1 MDKEKILVWI
11 SELIE
16 NFKKHEA
23 LSVSMEDTCGLR
35 TYKLYSIQFLFW
47 IRKIIELLEVE
58 YREEILNC
66 SGEKYLRISF
76 VYDGVEFV
84 ELDDM
89 QEDCDAG
96 TA

>member
-35 TYKLYSIQFLFW
+35 TCKLHSIQFLFG

-89 QEDCDAG
+89 PERDAN
-96 TA
+96 

>member
-23 LSVSMEDTCGLR
+23 LSVSIKDTCGLR
-35 TYKLYSIQFLFW
+35 TCKLDSIQFLFG

-58 YREEILNC
+58 YREEIFNC
-66 SGEKYLRISF
+66 FGKKYLRISF

-89 QEDCDAG
+89 PERDAN
-96 TA
+96 

>member
-1 MDKEKILVWI
+1 MDKEKVKAWI

-35 TYKLYSIQFLFW
+35 TCKLHSIQFLFG

-89 QEDCDAG
+89 PEDCDA
-96 TA
+96 